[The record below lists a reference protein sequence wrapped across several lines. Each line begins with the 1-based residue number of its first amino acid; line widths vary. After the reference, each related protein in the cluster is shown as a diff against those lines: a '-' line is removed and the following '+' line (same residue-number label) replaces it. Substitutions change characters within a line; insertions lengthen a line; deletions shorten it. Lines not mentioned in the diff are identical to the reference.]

1 MDQTRRF
8 QRLAGVSCLLA
19 GACYV
24 GGAVL
29 MAAAVNFN
37 LSLDAFSG
45 TMIAIGPRG
54 GELLR
59 WGLLLDGLGS
69 YLLVA
74 PLALYLWGWL
84 QPENPSLANLYTL
97 SGLAYMLVGA
107 IGAFVLAA
115 ALPPLINAYGPASA
129 AQREILQVVFNTIFN
144 AVYHGLWNPLEVL
157 LLAAWLL
164 GLGPWIARTRP
175 ALGRLTQLVGLSALL
190 DAAGRFLGLE
200 PLFMVGVSVLLALL
214 PLWLL
219 WWGIEL
225 LRRLPRTAGDA
236 GAS

>member
-8 QRLAGVSCLLA
+8 QQLAGVSCLLA

-37 LSLDAFSG
+37 LSLDAFSS
-45 TMIAIGPRG
+45 TMIAVGPRG
-54 GELLR
+54 AELLR

-69 YLLVA
+69 YLLLA

-84 QPENPSLANLYTL
+84 KPENVGLANLYTL

-115 ALPPLINAYGPASA
+115 ALPPLINAYGAASA
-129 AQREILQVVFNTIFN
+129 AQRETLQVVFNTIFN
-144 AVYHGLWNPLEVL
+144 AVYRGLWNPLEVL

-175 ALGRLTQLVGLSALL
+175 ALGRLTQLVGLLALL
-190 DAAGRFLGLE
+190 DAVGRFLGLE